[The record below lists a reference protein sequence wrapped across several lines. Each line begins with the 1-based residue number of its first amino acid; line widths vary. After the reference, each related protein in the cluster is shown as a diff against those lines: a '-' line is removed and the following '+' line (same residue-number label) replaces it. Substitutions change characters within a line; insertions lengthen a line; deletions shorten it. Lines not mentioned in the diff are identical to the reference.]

1 MKEEKQKKFGKVLKD
16 KTPDNKAKPVAKP
29 ISVLKDQSLHA
40 IDETDETHQIKFI
53 NIETSSG
60 LRRPKKAHDLKNS
73 ATSPQ
78 KTGSPVK
85 KPSIPSKYV

>member
-1 MKEEKQKKFGKVLKD
+1 MTD
-16 KTPDNKAKPVAKP
+16 RKTPDNKVKPVAKP

-60 LRRPKKAHDLKNS
+60 LRKPKKA
-73 ATSPQ
+73 
-78 KTGSPVK
+78 
-85 KPSIPSKYV
+85 